1 MKVFKSR
8 GFALAVLV
16 LVVVAGSLYGLSRK
30 PIAVQYQQWIADDA
44 VMLTESTRESLESYN
59 DQWDSRYSAVVA
71 VATVGS
77 THGWTGERYAAM
89 LGKEWGL
96 GQNDMLLLMI
106 EGKDYQVL
114 YGNSVNSTI
123 TDTQESMLR
132 RALDSDY
139 YDGDYDQAALKFF
152 RAADVVFAQLGQQIK
167 DLG

>member
-59 DQWDSRYSAVVA
+59 DQWDRRYSAVVA

-77 THGWTGERYAAM
+77 THGWSGERYAAM

-96 GQNDMLLLMI
+96 GQNDMLLLLI
-106 EGKDYQVL
+106 EGKDYYVL
-114 YGNSVNSTI
+114 YGDSVNGSI
-123 TDTQESMLR
+123 TDTQETALR
-132 RALDSDY
+132 KALDSDY
-139 YDGDYDQAALKFF
+139 YKGDYDRAALKFF
-152 RAADVVFAQLGQQIK
+152 RAADVVYDQMSKG
-167 DLG
+167 

>member
-1 MKVFKSR
+1 MKFFKSSAV
-8 GFALAVLV
+8 ALAVLI
-16 LVVVAGSLYGLSRK
+16 LVVAAGSVYGLSRK
-30 PIAVQYQQWIADDA
+30 PLEVQYHQWIADD
-44 VMLTESTRESLESYN
+44 
-59 DQWDSRYSAVVA
+59 
-71 VATVGS
+71 
-77 THGWTGERYAAM
+77 AAM

-152 RAADVVFAQLGQQIK
+152 RAADVVFAQLGQQ
-167 DLG
+167 

>member
-1 MKVFKSR
+1 MKFFKSSAV
-8 GFALAVLV
+8 ALAVLI
-16 LVVVAGSLYGLSRK
+16 LVVAAGSVYGLSRK
-30 PIAVQYQQWIADDA
+30 PLEVQYHQWIADDA
-44 VMLTESTRESLESYN
+44 GVLTESTVEMLHSYN
-59 DQWDSRYSAVVA
+59 RYNAAIA
-71 VATVGS
+71 VAAVDS
-77 THGWTGERYAAM
+77 THGWSGAKYAAM
-89 LGKEWGL
+89 LGKQWGL

-152 RAADVVFAQLGQQIK
+152 RAADVVFAQLGQQ
-167 DLG
+167 